1 VKTAFIPRG
10 ERKREMKMTE
20 EIETSKK
27 KVLIVDDNVDV
38 ADMMKKLLSFE
49 GHEVRV
55 AADGESGFEAAKAFQ
70 PDVCLCDIGLPKM
83 DGYELG
89 RQLRQLLPGANL
101 IAFSGWG
108 QDSDKELSRQAGYDE
123 HVVKA
128 SSIEQLI
135 KLIG

>member
-1 VKTAFIPRG
+1 
-10 ERKREMKMTE
+10 MME
-20 EIETSKK
+20 EIESSKK

-49 GHEVRV
+49 GHDVRV
-55 AADGESGFEAAKAFQ
+55 AADGESGFEAAKIFQ

-108 QDSDKELSRQAGYDE
+108 QDSDKERSRQAGYDE

-128 SSIEQLI
+128 SSIDQLI